1 MPKTTPKNQRLA
13 QPDNAILDATGAAQL
28 LGVSTR
34 LVKRLAHEGKLPG
47 KKVGRE
53 WRFRRATILR
63 WLGEPAEPELPED
76 LEGLLKSGRVK
87 IRKR

>member
-1 MPKTTPKNQRLA
+1 MPQKTSKNKRLA
-13 QPDNAILDATGAAQL
+13 HPDNAILDAQGAARL
-28 LGVSTR
+28 LAISTR
-34 LVKRLAHEGKLPG
+34 LVKRLAHEGTLPG

-63 WLGEPAEPELPED
+63 WLGEATEPELPEG